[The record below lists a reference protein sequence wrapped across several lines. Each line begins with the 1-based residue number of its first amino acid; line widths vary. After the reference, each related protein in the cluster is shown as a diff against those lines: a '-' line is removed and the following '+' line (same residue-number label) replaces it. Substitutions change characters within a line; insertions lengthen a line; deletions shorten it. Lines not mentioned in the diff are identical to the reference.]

1 MRVASDPKHHVLDP
15 SFDQKSLRHRFPNSS
30 KKRSTNN
37 MEFDA
42 KGVPKWN
49 KNRYQKS
56 LKINAKTCNEKDQD
70 NHQKTYYHE
79 W

>member
-1 MRVASDPKHHVLDP
+1 
-15 SFDQKSLRHRFPNSS
+15 
-30 KKRSTNN
+30 

-56 LKINAKTCNEKDQD
+56 LKINAKTYNEKDQE
-70 NHQKTYYHE
+70 NHQETYYHE